1 VPLNK
6 SVINRFD
13 NCIKLAVAKIVNV
26 IDENTDAIIEVIVT
40 FHLLVILLREKTFKF
55 Y

>member
-1 VPLNK
+1 MPLNK